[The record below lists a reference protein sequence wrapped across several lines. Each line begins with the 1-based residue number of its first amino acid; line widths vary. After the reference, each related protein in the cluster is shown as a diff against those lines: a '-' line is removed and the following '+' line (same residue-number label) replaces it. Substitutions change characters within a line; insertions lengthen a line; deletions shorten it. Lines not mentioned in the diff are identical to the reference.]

1 MPCLL
6 VSGVRWCRPA
16 KGALVHTFRWSVRT
30 KVRAFDGYFTRTV
43 RLYSIFLSGFPESG
57 LRICRE
63 GSRGADNVLALTDA
77 QQRTQTQYSYEP
89 YGATMQTGLADPNT
103 QQYTGREN
111 DGTGLYYYRNRYY
124 SPGAARFI
132 SEDPIGYASG
142 QTNAYAYVN
151 GNPVQFN
158 DPFGESKLMPITGG
172 PPGGFIVH
180 PFKPRV
186 NYYDSNGDLSAQY
199 HGDHSHD
206 GMRPHGHNAGP
217 NFDRD
222 EGLPL
227 CPIP

>member
-1 MPCLL
+1 M
-6 VSGVRWCRPA
+6 
-16 KGALVHTFRWSVRT
+16 
-30 KVRAFDGYFTRTV
+30 
-43 RLYSIFLSGFPESG
+43 
-57 LRICRE
+57 
-63 GSRGADNVLALTDA
+63 LALTDA
-77 QQRTQTQYSYEP
+77 QQQTQTQYSYEP

-111 DGTGLYYYRNRYY
+111 DGTGSYDYRNRYY

>member
-1 MPCLL
+1 M
-6 VSGVRWCRPA
+6 
-16 KGALVHTFRWSVRT
+16 
-30 KVRAFDGYFTRTV
+30 
-43 RLYSIFLSGFPESG
+43 ESG

-63 GSRGADNVLALTDA
+63 GSRGADNVLALADA
-77 QQRTQTQYSYEP
+77 QQRTQTQYWYEP

-158 DPFGESKLMPITGG
+158 DPFGESKLMPITAGHRAG
-172 PPGGFIVH
+172 LSFI
-180 PFKPRV
+180 R
-186 NYYDSNGDLSAQY
+186 LS
-199 HGDHSHD
+199 
-206 GMRPHGHNAGP
+206 PK
-217 NFDRD
+217 
-222 EGLPL
+222 
-227 CPIP
+227 

>member
-1 MPCLL
+1 MEF
-6 VSGVRWCRPA
+6 A
-16 KGALVHTFRWSVRT
+16 
-30 KVRAFDGYFTRTV
+30 
-43 RLYSIFLSGFPESG
+43 

-63 GSRGADNVLALTDA
+63 GSRGADNVLALADA
-77 QQRTQTQYSYEP
+77 QQRTQTQYCYVP
-89 YGATMQTGLADPNT
+89 YGATMQTGLADPNM

-124 SPGAARFI
+124 NPATARFI
-132 SEDPIGYASG
+132 SEDPVGWASG

-180 PFKPRV
+180 PFKPKV